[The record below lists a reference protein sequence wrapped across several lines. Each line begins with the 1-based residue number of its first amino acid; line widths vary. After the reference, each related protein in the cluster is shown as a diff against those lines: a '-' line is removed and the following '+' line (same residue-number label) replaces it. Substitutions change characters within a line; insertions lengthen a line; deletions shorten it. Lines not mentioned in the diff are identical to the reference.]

1 MENMRKSRATLDSQI
16 ERLRQSLEKR
26 SSLPF
31 DPIMMRI
38 AQEAGRPTRT
48 GSFSEGLSNVAGGL
62 LDEYQKEAARG
73 AEVEQKKLDLAQ
85 KEYERSMMENKLGLL
100 AGFGSS
106 KGFLGQRPGQPGGAG
121 QQQARPGIPGG
132 QPQISGEPARR
143 ITVDDIYRLGMV
155 DKDLGEFLNKL
166 SETERKSLIETT
178 EGIYNSATNS
188 WVVKFDKKPEEYDL
202 PIIGKKTITEKQR
215 RAVEAIIEKNLPQD
229 QQDRELAQYYAR
241 QGWIRSAGA
250 PAGGAPAG
258 GAAAAPGAG
267 AAPEMKTPEERE
279 RAARVQGERDTAA
292 VKDEA
297 ERVNQYTTQAAQAS
311 KIKGMS
317 ERGIALAK
325 DPEYKKVFGLLQQ
338 PGSAFANLIAKG
350 VRIMGNTI
358 EVPGIEEFKLLNLK
372 NEDGSP
378 VTERQIAAY
387 QSLLRD
393 AGQFALESRAL
404 LKGSGSISNF
414 EQEMLNR
421 LGPNPH
427 LNPTAYILL
436 AEMTKLEAMFNEK
449 RKQLYDRWAE
459 KNPNKFAR
467 DFESSEELRKL
478 KDDREKYAEGL
489 YKQAFGRREARP
501 GAPGPLESQI
511 RR

>member
-1 MENMRKSRATLDSQI
+1 MENMRKSRATLDTQI
-16 ERLRQSLEKR
+16 DRLRQSLEKR
-26 SSLPF
+26 TALPF

-38 AQEAGRPTRT
+38 AHEAGRPTKT
-48 GSFSEGLSNVAGGL
+48 GSFSEGLSNIAGGL
-62 LDEYQKEAARG
+62 LDEYQKEALRSS
-73 AEVEQKKLDLAQ
+73 EVEQKKLDLAQ
-85 KEYERSMMENKLGLL
+85 KEYERSMMENKLGLMTNY
-100 AGFGSS
+100 GISR
-106 KGFLGQRPGQPGGAG
+106 GFLRQGSGVPGGPG
-121 QQQARPGIPGG
+121 QQQAQPSLGGG
-132 QPQISGEPARR
+132 QAPISGQPARR
-143 ITVDDIYRLGMV
+143 VTADDIYMYGMA
-155 DKDLGEFLNKL
+155 DKELGEFLSKL
-166 SETERKSLIETT
+166 SETERKNLIETT

-188 WVVKFDKKPEEYDL
+188 WVVKFDKKPEEFDL

-215 RAVEAIIEKNLPQD
+215 KAIEAIIEKNLPQD

-241 QGWIRSAGA
+241 QGWIRGAGSTAAGAAGA
-250 PAGGAPAG
+250 P
-258 GAAAAPGAG
+258 GAAAQPGM
-267 AAPEMKTPEERE
+267 ETPEEKE
-279 RAARVQGERDTAA
+279 RRMSVQKGRDEAAI
-292 VKDEA
+292 KDEA

-311 KIKGMS
+311 KIKGMA

-325 DPEYKKVFGLLQQ
+325 DPDYKKVFGLLQQ

-378 VTERQIAAY
+378 VTEKQIAAY

-478 KDDREKYAEGL
+478 KEDREKYAEGL
-489 YKQAFGRREARP
+489 YNQAFGRRESNP
-501 GAPGPLESQI
+501 SAPGRLESQI